1 MLCEEKETG
10 VTLYV
15 YFKLFNSIKDQHE
28 VELARLELE
37 NLIGPVESVHN
48 FVDELMKEPL
58 KSLMDSTQVTLRGD
72 ESDKVRFQD
81 YLMHEI
87 VYGKVQGFV
96 IRKLKDT
103 NILKLVRKLGYT
115 REIYI
120 IDERKSWKPFL
131 KSVFSEASIGK
142 NCNIFFSNGKVAIRA
157 ITNQY
162 FLENCEYILKI
173 TPSLNRDRV
182 IEFADRMFD
191 NLMRFIYRIPA
202 STKVRVGKRFL
213 DYLADRDE
221 PSLYLSH
228 GLHPYKG
235 KFHPKMTRALINIVC
250 SSDEGKL
257 MDNFAGSGTLM
268 VEASLMGFDSFGI
281 EINPMSVLMANAKC
295 SLLRVETNALEKS
308 VAKFLKTLDS
318 ELELMTLESDEQT
331 SLEEMKYP
339 PEQQALDEI
348 QLVALHIYNDFEP
361 DTVLKQILVAR
372 KIIEIDFSGEMQ
384 NILQLGLAITI
395 SDLKGK
401 KKKEFHSRIKFIM
414 EDIYRRNYLLDY
426 LNNVLPLEIGT
437 GSSQLGDTSDFGI
450 VSEIQDL
457 DGNVNSPPYST
468 ALDYIK
474 NDLNQLTLLGLIRTP
489 EDLHQFEQ
497 NMGGNPRAKYD
508 KSVMN
513 EKIDQNP
520 AGLPDYALGLI
531 RLMNHFGRQD
541 HAFRL
546 YNFFT
551 LLKNSLAEQ
560 FRVLKSGAKI
570 ATVIE
575 NNHFKL
581 TDSVDIISDDTI
593 NIDHYSYAV
602 SIHSVV
608 NNLRSIDTTP
618 ITGNSLLEQYGSNK
632 PIKVSVTDE
641 ANNTSRSGIFIE
653 IENERIIQILG
664 IDVGFEPCMI
674 INRHLEKT
682 LRGNIRYE
690 SIVVLKKP

>member
-37 NLIGPVESVHN
+37 NLVGPVEAVHS
-48 FVDELMKEPL
+48 FVDELVKEPL
-58 KSLMDSTQVTLRGD
+58 KSLMDSTQITLRGD
-72 ESDKVRFQD
+72 ESDEVRFQD

-96 IRKLKDT
+96 IRKLEDT
-103 NILKLVRKLGYT
+103 NVMQLVRKLGYT

-131 KSVFSEASIGK
+131 KSVFPEASIGK
-142 NCNIFFSNGKVAIRA
+142 NCNAFFSNGKVAIRA

-173 TPSLNRDRV
+173 TPTLGRDRV
-182 IEFADRMFD
+182 IEFADSMFD

-202 STKVRVGKRFL
+202 SAKVRVGKRFL

-235 KFHPKMTRALINIVC
+235 KFHPKMTRALINIVS

-257 MDNFAGSGTLM
+257 MDNFSGSGTLM

-295 SLLRVETNALEKS
+295 ALLRVDKDALEKS
-308 VAKFLKTLDS
+308 VSKFLKFLSS
-318 ELELMTLESDEQT
+318 ELELMKLESDEQAT
-331 SLEEMKYP
+331 LEEMKYS
-339 PEQQALDEI
+339 PEQQVLDEI
-348 QLVALHIYNDFEP
+348 QLISTHIYDDFEP
-361 DTVLKQILVAR
+361 NNVLKQILVAR
-372 KIIEIDFSGEMQ
+372 KIIESNFSGEIRD
-384 NILQLGLAITI
+384 ILQLGLAITI
-395 SDLKGK
+395 SNLKGK

-414 EDIYRRNYLLDY
+414 EDIYRRSYLLDY
-426 LNNVLPLEIGT
+426 LNSILPLKIGT
-437 GSSQLGDTSDFGI
+437 GYSHLGNAGDFRDN
-450 VSEIQDL
+450 SEIIDV

-474 NDLNQLTLLGLIRTP
+474 NDINQLTLLGLIRTP
-489 EDLHQFEQ
+489 EDLQQLEQ
-497 NMGGNPRAKYD
+497 NMGGNPRAKYEQ
-508 KSVMN
+508 SVMN

-520 AGLPDYALGLI
+520 AGLPDYAIGLI
-531 RLMNHFGRQD
+531 RLMNHFDRQD
-541 HAFRL
+541 HSFRL

-560 FRVLKSGAKI
+560 YRVLKSGAKI
-570 ATVIE
+570 TTVIG

-581 TDSVDIISDDTI
+581 TDNVDVISDEIISTDQ
-593 NIDHYSYAV
+593 YSYTV
-602 SIHSVV
+602 STHSVV
-608 NNLRSIDTTP
+608 NNLRIIDTTP
-618 ITGNSLLEQYGSNK
+618 ITGNSLLEQYGPDK
-632 PIKVSVTDE
+632 PIKVSVSNE
-641 ANNTSRSGIFIE
+641 GNLSRSGLFIE
-653 IENERIIQILG
+653 IENARIIQLLG
-664 IDVGFEPCMI
+664 LHIGFEPYMI
-674 INRHLEKT
+674 INRYLEKT